1 MAEAPPG
8 VGATV
13 IVKGQD
19 ANTIKIAADGMRVA
33 SLRPRLAF
41 GTNGFIGGA
50 AVRTSWIL

>member
-19 ANTIKIAADGMRVA
+19 ANTIKIAADRMRVA